1 MAEFVPENI
10 YLSLTQLLNIKF
22 WKRLL
27 ELNLLQRMHV
37 SLWITLKEDFSKT
50 NKLQP
55 CIWFRYSDDIF
66 FIWRASEKE
75 LEDFLNRL
83 NSFHPNLSLLMNTL
97 EKV

>member
-10 YLSLTQLLNIKF
+10 YFELTQLSNIKF

-27 ELNLLQRMHV
+27 ELNLLHRMHV
-37 SLWITLKEDFSKT
+37 SLWITLKENFSKT

-55 CIWFRYSDDIF
+55 WIWFRYSDDIF

-75 LEDFLNRL
+75 LDDFLNRL
-83 NSFHPNLSLLMNTL
+83 NSLIA
-97 EKV
+97 